1 MERKQ
6 FLHVFKSYS
15 PVEQTAQALFRPKA
29 RVHWSGLVGSATSVC
44 ATAVADQ
51 VPSALSSHA
60 RLSRQCV
67 CHGVQQCHA
76 LQR

>member
-29 RVHWSGLVGSATSVC
+29 RVHWSGLVGQCGV
-44 ATAVADQ
+44 AVVFKQ
-51 VPSALSSHA
+51 VFA
-60 RLSRQCV
+60 RL
-67 CHGVQQCHA
+67 
-76 LQR
+76 L